1 MGLYATVHIDSDWGF
16 PDRTPRLG
24 LPINYTRAID
34 AFSDTFMK
42 ISREE
47 VPVDTGYL
55 RSSLHCS
62 GSGMVIE
69 AEATAEYAQYVEY
82 GTWCCPA
89 QPYFY
94 PAIEAANDVGFSAAR
109 QAYDE
114 AIVKEAK
121 IIQKAYQE
129 EVQKKIMAASQAIGG
144 NFIGWLFSLFGMIII
159 QGITTLFKEFF
170 KDVFGNDDYGED
182 EH

>member
-1 MGLYATVHIDSDWGF
+1 MGLYATVHIDSDWGL

-24 LPINYTRAID
+24 LPIDYTKAID

-42 ISREE
+42 ISGEK

-55 RSSLHCS
+55 KSSLHCS
-62 GSGMVIE
+62 GYGMVID

-89 QPYFY
+89 QPYFQ
-94 PAIEAANDVGFSAAR
+94 PAIEAANDVGFSVAKGI
-109 QAYDE
+109 YDE
-114 AIVKEAK
+114 AIVREAK
-121 IIQKAYQE
+121 IKQKEYQK
-129 EVQKKIMAASQAIGG
+129 EVRERIMAASQAIGG
-144 NFIGWLFSLFGMIII
+144 EFKFVGQLFSLLGAIII
-159 QGITTLFKEFF
+159 LSITTLFEEFF

-182 EH
+182 

>member
-24 LPINYTRAID
+24 LPIDYTRAID

-55 RSSLHCS
+55 KGSLHCS
-62 GSGMVIE
+62 GSGMVID

-94 PAIEAANDVGFSAAR
+94 PAIEAANDVGFRAAR
-109 QAYDE
+109 RAYDE
-114 AIVKEAK
+114 AIAREAK
-121 IIQKAYQE
+121 IMYQAYSE
-129 EVQKKIMAASQAIGG
+129 EVQRKTKAASQEIGG
-144 NFIGWLFSLFGMIII
+144 EFKFIGLLFSLFGTIII
-159 QGITTLFKEFF
+159 LSITTLFEEFF

-182 EH
+182 

>member
-1 MGLYATVHIDSDWGF
+1 MGLYATVHIDSDWGL

-55 RSSLHCS
+55 KRSLYCS
-62 GSGMVIE
+62 GSGMVID

-94 PAIEAANDVGFSAAR
+94 PAIEAANAVGFSVAKGI
-109 QAYDE
+109 YDE
-114 AIVKEAK
+114 AIVREAK
-121 IIQKAYQE
+121 IMQKRYEE
-129 EVQKKIMAASQAIGG
+129 EVQKKTMAASQAMGG
-144 NFIGWLFSLFGMIII
+144 NFIGWLLSLFGMIIVL
-159 QGITTLFKEFF
+159 GITTLFKEFF
-170 KDVFGNDDYGED
+170 KDVFGNDDYGKD
-182 EH
+182 